1 MFSIHQ
7 LRTFI
12 EVARTGSVQEAANSL
27 VVSQPAVS
35 SALAGLQRELGVALL
50 ERRGRGIGI
59 TAAGRGVEREGR
71 RVLALLHQIERS
83 ARATAL
89 QGGRLRLATVTTVAE
104 QLLATLLAGVRSADA
119 RLDIELEVANRE
131 RVWERLDHW
140 EVDLALAGRPPE
152 DRDFRTLA
160 TRPNELVVVAAPDVA
175 RTLSALGETTWLVR
189 EPGSGTRVATE
200 ELFATLDIA
209 PPRLTIGSNG
219 AIRECLR
226 VGLGISLLSRE
237 AVARELDDA
246 ALIVVPTRATPI
258 ARPWHLV
265 AGRERELGAAAS
277 SFVEYAI
284 ATLSFAPTDTGR
296 RNRSSSLRA

>member
-7 LRTFI
+7 LRTFL
-12 EVARTGSVQEAANSL
+12 EVARAGSVQEAANAL

-59 TAAGRGVEREGR
+59 TAVGREVEREGR
-71 RVLALLHQIERS
+71 RVVALLAEIEKRAHS
-83 ARATAL
+83 AAP
-89 QGGRLRLATVTTVAE
+89 QGARLRLATVTTVAE
-104 QLLATLLAGVRSADA
+104 HLLATLLSGVRSGDA
-119 RLDIELEVANRE
+119 QIEVELEVANRE
-131 RVWERLDHW
+131 RVWDRLAHW
-140 EVDLALAGRPPE
+140 EADLALAGRPPQ
-152 DRDFRTLA
+152 DRDFQTLA
-160 TRPNELVVVAAPDVA
+160 TRPNELVVVAAPEVA
-175 RTLSALGETTWLVR
+175 RNRSALGETTWLVR

-226 VGLGISLLSRE
+226 VCLGISLLSRD
-237 AVARELDDA
+237 AVARELDDGD
-246 ALIVVPTRATPI
+246 LIVVPTRATPI

-265 AGRERELGAAAS
+265 AGGDREVSATAL
-277 SFVEYAI
+277 SFVKYAV
-284 ATLSFAPTDTGR
+284 ATASFAPTSSPQRT
-296 RNRSSSLRA
+296 RSSST